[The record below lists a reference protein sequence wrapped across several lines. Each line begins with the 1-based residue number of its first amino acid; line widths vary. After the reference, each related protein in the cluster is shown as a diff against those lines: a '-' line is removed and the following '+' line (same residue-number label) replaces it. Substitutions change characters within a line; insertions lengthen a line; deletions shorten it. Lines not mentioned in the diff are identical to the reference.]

1 MTCMSTRRSSTQFNV
16 AEAKA
21 RLSELVRK
29 ALSGEEVVIA
39 RHNKPILKLVPL
51 ERARLRRRP
60 GSAKGK
66 VWMAP
71 DFDETPEDFA
81 DYR

>member
-1 MTCMSTRRSSTQFNV
+1 MGDRRRSQPINV

-21 RLSELVRK
+21 RFSELVRK
-29 ALSGEEVVIA
+29 ALSGEEVIIA
-39 RHNKPILKLVPL
+39 RDNKPILKLVPL
-51 ERARLRRRP
+51 ESKARRVP

-66 VWMAP
+66 IWIGP
-71 DFDETPEDFA
+71 DFDEPLEDFR

>member
-1 MTCMSTRRSSTQFNV
+1 MSVRRSATRFNV

-21 RLSELVRK
+21 RFSELVRK

-39 RHNKPILKLVPL
+39 RDNKPILKLVPL

-60 GSAKGK
+60 GSTKGK

>member
-1 MTCMSTRRSSTQFNV
+1 MTGMSTRRSSTQFNV

>member
-1 MTCMSTRRSSTQFNV
+1 MAQFNI

-29 ALSGEEVVIA
+29 ALSGEEVTLA
-39 RHNKPILKLVPL
+39 KDGKPLLKLVPVAPPGGTR
-51 ERARLRRRP
+51 EP
-60 GSAKGK
+60 GSARGK

-71 DFDETPEDFA
+71 DFEATPGDFDEYTG
-81 DYR
+81 